1 MIYMWQPLRPKS
13 RTCTAPQGGQLN
25 GVFKRILANTATSHA
40 RRAKTLRVG
49 ASAKANS
56 ARQVIM
62 KGKAIERRVG
72 GRQITELVGICRGVL
87 ADGALV
93 DPEVKF
99 LADWMELNVE
109 CSNEWPYTV
118 IYNRIA
124 AALADGVVSPT
135 EEKELLALLHKVT
148 GGLGGKV
155 SQGHTVQCQSTD
167 GLPYDDPAPEIE
179 FPQRR
184 FCATGDFAFGS
195 RRDVCGA
202 IEERGGLTVG
212 SPSRTTDFLVV
223 GLTGSYAWKHST
235 HGNKI
240 MKALELKNEGR
251 VIAIVSEEHW
261 TAHL

>member
-1 MIYMWQPLRPKS
+1 M
-13 RTCTAPQGGQLN
+13 N
-25 GVFKRILANTATSHA
+25 GVFTRILAKSAPSHA
-40 RRAKTLRVG
+40 RRAKTLGVV
-49 ASAKANS
+49 ASVKGNS

-72 GRQITELVGICRGVL
+72 GRQISELIGICRGVL

-118 IYNRIA
+118 IYDRIA
-124 AALADGVVSPT
+124 SALADGVVSPA

-155 SQGHTVQCQSTD
+155 CRGQIVEGQSTD

-179 FPQRR
+179 FQDRK

-202 IEERGGLTVG
+202 IEERGGLIVG
-212 SPSRTTDFLVV
+212 APSRTTNFLVV
-223 GLTGSYAWKHST
+223 GLTGSFAWKHST

-240 MKALELKNEGR
+240 MKALELKNEGHL
-251 VIAIVSEEHW
+251 IAIVSEEHW